1 MSRTKQHATHPRGM
15 TLTEILTVIGII
27 VVLLAI
33 LLPGLRVVRRNGL
46 LAESQ
51 SNLRQIY
58 TYWTGYSTDNR
69 EFVVP
74 SQFDYRDAAYKGK
87 VRAPSPKG
95 VDPIVG
101 PLSMGGPGNGTAHV
115 GTWCDIL
122 WTYAD
127 LPPLMLSWDYSENP
141 EEYNYRYDSPD
152 RVVYEAESGF
162 ENAFR
167 SSEVMENVKGGSEM
181 TPFGT
186 GARDSEQGHPGY
198 FAANDYLS
206 AVYDP
211 DDPESGR
218 WFSRAQIRAPDSSLF
233 LVDSLAGETIADD
246 ATGWGHPAGN
256 IDSEV
261 DFRYIGNNCLFLTFE
276 GGVRTEPFFEDM
288 HEIEGRGYRI
298 HDLEKRNVDHSDH
311 P

>member
-1 MSRTKQHATHPRGM
+1 MSRIDRDPSSRRGM

-46 LAESQ
+46 LTESQ

-69 EFVVP
+69 EFIVP
-74 SQFDYRDAAYKGK
+74 SQFDYRQAAYKGK

-95 VDPIVG
+95 VNPLIG
-101 PLSMGGPGNGTAHV
+101 PVSMGGPGNDTAHV

-122 WTYAD
+122 WAYAD
-127 LPPLMLSWDYSENP
+127 LPPLMLSWDASENP
-141 EEYNYRYDSPD
+141 EDYNYRYDSPD
-152 RVVYEAESGF
+152 RVVYEAETGF
-162 ENAFR
+162 QSPFR
-167 SSEVMENVKGGSEM
+167 SIEVMENVKGGSEM

-198 FAANDYLS
+198 FAANDYIS

-211 DDPESGR
+211 NHPESGR
-218 WFSRAQIRAPDSSLF
+218 WFSRSQIRAPDSSIF
-233 LVDSLAGETIADD
+233 LVDSRAGETIADD
-246 ATGWGHPAGN
+246 ETGWGDPSQN

-288 HEIEGRGYRI
+288 HEIEERGYRI
-298 HDLEKRNVDHSDH
+298 HDLEKRNVNHDDH